1 MSSRLPITAYE
12 VLKHLP
18 LPMADV
24 WNEITRSP
32 DGLFYPR
39 PVTEDQT
46 ISFGDLS
53 YRTYHA
59 DGSTGLPQAEC
70 ALRHSGLVIHAA
82 LSATPDAGTFDL
94 HTRIEQATERSTTPL
109 AMLSMS
115 LDAST
120 NSATLQ
126 RCSLGLAGPSAD
138 FATAQQ
144 SATKILQ
151 AISIAKTRAPAAA
164 VLRALNGQQAPAVN
178 YVRNSLASAPVA
190 GA

>member
-1 MSSRLPITAYE
+1 MSSRLPISAYE
-12 VLKHLP
+12 VLTHLP

-24 WNEITRSP
+24 WNEITKSP

-39 PVTEDQT
+39 PVKEDQT

-70 ALRHSGLVIHAA
+70 KLSHGGLVIYSA

-94 HTRIEQATERSTTPL
+94 HTRIEQKSEQGTTPL
-109 AMLSMS
+109 AMLGMS

-126 RCSLGLAGPSAD
+126 RCGLGIASPTDD
-138 FATAQQ
+138 FAKAQQ
-144 SATKILQ
+144 SATMILQ
-151 AISIAKTRAPAAA
+151 AIRITKSRAPATH
-164 VLRALNGQQAPAVN
+164 VLRALDGSNSAVN
-178 YVRNSLASAPVA
+178 YVRNSLALAPVTCE
-190 GA
+190 